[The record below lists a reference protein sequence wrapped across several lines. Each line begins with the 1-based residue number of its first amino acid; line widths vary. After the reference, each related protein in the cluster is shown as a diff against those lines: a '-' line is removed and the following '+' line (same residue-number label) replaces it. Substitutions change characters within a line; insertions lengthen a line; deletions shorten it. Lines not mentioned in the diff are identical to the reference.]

1 MLIRDFMDEVRPL
14 QNFTIMKSAGSEV
27 VLVDASDQWCGGSHQ
42 ASICVVPVTQ
52 HLRTR
57 WLHSSKFVQSCFLVY
72 DEWVSGSFR
81 PWTYSQLLCL
91 SCWQTLNCEV
101 ELLVSNFKTNLWKIS
116 RSLAFSA
123 AQILMCKSDRPHE
136 WVAETC
142 HRTLI
147 SWGWPFLLKKGLSVW
162 VLLSKQDKIG
172 VPSVRFRD
180 PSELLWRSL
189 SCWWFLAEEFRSN
202 AQTTGPPQCVAW
214 RAPFG
219 FHHLMQRSLD
229 LAICETSDKWWK
241 ILSGIVLKDLLL
253 CEVAGL
259 SSDCSAA
266 FHGGL

>member
-1 MLIRDFMDEVRPL
+1 MAVLHLAMCHWQAANCSWQHLSRKKKRRKTPYHFLPVFLFFKDLWSSTVQQISMLIRDFMDEVRPL

-81 PWTYSQLLCL
+81 PWTYSQLLRL

-147 SWGWPFLLKKGLSVW
+147 SWGWPFLLKERPECLS
-162 VLLSKQDKIG
+162 
-172 VPSVRFRD
+172 
-180 PSELLWRSL
+180 
-189 SCWWFLAEEFRSN
+189 
-202 AQTTGPPQCVAW
+202 
-214 RAPFG
+214 
-219 FHHLMQRSLD
+219 
-229 LAICETSDKWWK
+229 
-241 ILSGIVLKDLLL
+241 IVK
-253 CEVAGL
+253 
-259 SSDCSAA
+259 
-266 FHGGL
+266 